1 MRVVQAFEDGDLGG
15 QVVLQL
21 FVELS
26 EIDGLDG
33 NECSHIVCIL

>member
-1 MRVVQAFEDGDLGG
+1 MQAFEDGDLGG

-21 FVELS
+21 FVQLS

-33 NECSHIVCIL
+33 Y